1 MYGLRGGEEC
11 RNAQQ
16 RAINIYQHIPK
27 EEKQYSIIPVHL
39 FSGEDKQCR
48 KVQMR
53 FFGPATWQC
62 FLIKDTSEVM
72 EHVFFYL

>member
-1 MYGLRGGEEC
+1 MRAIFTPIWRDFVGMKIYGGYGYGLRDRDEC

-39 FSGEDKQCR
+39 LSGEDKQCR
-48 KVQMR
+48 KV
-53 FFGPATWQC
+53 
-62 FLIKDTSEVM
+62 
-72 EHVFFYL
+72 

>member
-1 MYGLRGGEEC
+1 MKIYGGYGYGLRDRDEC

-39 FSGEDKQCR
+39 LSGEDKQCR
-48 KVQMR
+48 KV
-53 FFGPATWQC
+53 
-62 FLIKDTSEVM
+62 
-72 EHVFFYL
+72 